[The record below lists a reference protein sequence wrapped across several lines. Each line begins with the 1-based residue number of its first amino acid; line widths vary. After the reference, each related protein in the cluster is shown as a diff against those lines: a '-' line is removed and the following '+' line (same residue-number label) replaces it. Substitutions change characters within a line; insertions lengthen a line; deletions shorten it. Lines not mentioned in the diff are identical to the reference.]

1 MGGEVQKGHIMVFE
15 LYIIV
20 VKHHS
25 GNVPAAHMLNHR
37 ASSPGI
43 ACSKTRA
50 LGVRDL
56 RIIGF

>member
-1 MGGEVQKGHIMVFE
+1 MVFE